1 MPEILTTKEAADYL
15 RTSVD
20 RLKRMAREG
29 SLPAAKL
36 GRDWRFPKAEIDAW
50 LAAGGTRWGK
60 PEEPDEIDL
69 EMARESKRR
78 LEDPNETFAPYDE
91 VRKRLGL

>member
-20 RLKRMAREG
+20 RVKRMAREG
-29 SLPAAKL
+29 SLPAAK
-36 GRDWRFPKAEIDAW
+36 RVRAWR

-69 EMARESKRR
+69 ELLRLSEERMA
-78 LEDPNETFAPYDE
+78 DPNDTLVPFEEA
-91 VRKRLGL
+91 RKRLGL